1 MVRIVIYSR
10 ADLSGNLMGLSC
22 PLKYPLTLPPVMHI
36 TCHNKCVTEQVH
48 FAIASP
54 LRQNAI
60 CLFIRAGYKKTGYF
74 CLRVNIRILFSI
86 YF

>member
-1 MVRIVIYSR
+1 MARIVIYSR
-10 ADLSGNLMGLSC
+10 ADLSGKLMGLSC

-36 TCHNKCVTEQVH
+36 VYHNKHVTEQVH
-48 FAIASP
+48 FAIACP

-60 CLFIRAGYKKTGYF
+60 CLFIGARYNETVHF
-74 CLRVNIRILFSI
+74 CLRVNICILFSI